1 MSFNLLDQLKNHFTP
16 DLITK
21 AASSLGEKETAV
33 SKALSGIFPAVAA
46 AFLNK
51 ATTNSTGSG
60 DLLNAALDSHKAGWL
75 DNISGFIGNS
85 DLLAKGTE
93 LVKRLLGSKAE
104 GIINSIASFAGIKSS
119 SASSLLSMVT
129 PMATSLLGKQAT
141 QSSLSAN
148 GLLHL
153 LNTQKASILSA
164 LPSGLG
170 SLGNFLGFDKVHNT
184 TPSAV
189 NYDRDFENAKPKAT
203 KWLPIILFL
212 LAFALL
218 AWYLFSGKSGCTS
231 DQTVTEDSITIHT
244 EQPQTGMTLPAGKLD
259 SITQNFI
266 YDAGKM
272 ITLDLPNNGGTLEVG
287 EKSTEAKLFAFLN
300 DKDATI
306 DTSNGNWFE
315 LTNVL
320 FKTGGAEI
328 TDESMAQLKNIVAI
342 TKAFPSAKFK
352 VGGYTD
358 STGSAEINKSVSQK
372 RAEAVASTIIK
383 SGAAKSSITGAEG
396 YGEEWPIADNGT
408 PEGRALNRRVAVNV
422 KAK

>member
-1 MSFNLLDQLKNHFTP
+1 MSFNLLDQLKNHFTS
-16 DLITK
+16 DLVTK

-104 GIINSIASFAGIKSS
+104 GIINSISSFAGIKSS

-129 PMATSLLGKQAT
+129 PMATSLLGKHAT

-153 LNTQKASILSA
+153 LNNQKASILSA

-170 SLGNFLGFDKVHNT
+170 SLGNFLGFDKLHNT

-189 NYDRDFENAKPKAT
+189 NHDRDFGKEKKSTP
-203 KWLPIILFL
+203 WLPIILFL

-218 AWYLFSGKSGCTS
+218 AWYLFSGKSGCSS
-231 DQTVTEDSITIHT
+231 DQTGTGDSITIHT
-244 EQPQTGMTLPAGKLD
+244 EQSQTGMAIPAGKLD
-259 SITQNFI
+259 SLTQNFI

-287 EKSTEAKLFAFLN
+287 ERSTEAKLFAFLN
-300 DKDATI
+300 DKDATV

-328 TDESMAQLKNIVAI
+328 TDQSMAQLKNIVAI
-342 TKAFPSAKFK
+342 TKAYPSAKFK

-358 STGSAEINKSVSQK
+358 STGSAEINQSVSQK
-372 RAEAVASTIIK
+372 RAEAVAATIIK
-383 SGAAKSSITGAEG
+383 LGAAKSSITGAEG